1 VIKFTDAR
9 QVRDAY
15 RYINFKENIHKT
27 SAAVWLSKMCRT
39 YHLKPRI
46 INIPIK
52 GTAKRCQKALEIAVN
67 FRIYQEL
74 RFFISKNRDLIN
86 NYEKPI

>member
-1 VIKFTDAR
+1 MIKFSDAR

-15 RYINFKENIHKT
+15 RYINFKEKVHRT
-27 SAAVWLSKMCRT
+27 SAAVWLSNMCRT
-39 YHLKPRI
+39 YHLKPRF

-67 FRIYQEL
+67 LRIYQEL
-74 RFFISKNRDLIN
+74 RFFYLRKQRLNKQL
-86 NYEKPI
+86 